1 MALLEVE
8 DLEVSLKSGRDLLK
22 VVDGISFTIE
32 QGETLGIVGES
43 GCGKSLTALATMGLL
58 GGTPI
63 RVTGGRILFEGQDLS
78 LLTPNQRRMIMGNQM
93 AMIFQEPMTSLN
105 PVYRVGDQ
113 IIEALQQHE
122 TLSQKQAR
130 DRAIEL
136 LALVRIPD
144 PKNRINSF
152 PHQLSGGMRQ
162 RVMIAMALACD
173 PKLLIA
179 DEPTTA
185 LDVTVQSQILDLIV
199 DLQKQTGMAVIL
211 ISHDLGVIAETCN
224 KVAVMYRGKVIEAAD
239 ADDLFAHLR
248 HPYTRGLLDSIPVA
262 DKEVEHLNAIKG
274 RVPTLEEAIEG
285 CTFNPRCPNVQQK
298 CLSSYPSVA
307 AFERGHEVRCHFPLE
322 GNE

>member
-1 MALLEVE
+1 MALLEVT
-8 DLEVSLKSGRDLLK
+8 DLEISLVSGRKLLK
-22 VVDGISFTIE
+22 VVDGISFTVQ
-32 QGETLGIVGES
+32 QGETFGIVGES
-43 GCGKSLTALATMGLL
+43 GCGKSLTALAIMGLL

-63 RVTGGRILFEGQDLS
+63 RVTGGQILFEGQDLS
-78 LLTPNQRRMIMGNQM
+78 LMTLDQRRAIMGSKM

-113 IIEALQQHE
+113 IIESLRQHMS
-122 TLSQKQAR
+122 LSKQQAR
-130 DRAIEL
+130 GRAIEL
-136 LALVRIPD
+136 LSLLPIPD
-144 PKNRINSF
+144 PANRADSF

-199 DLQKQTGMAVIL
+199 DLQKQSGMAVIL

-239 ADDLFAHLR
+239 ADDLFATMR

-262 DKEVEHLNAIKG
+262 DEEVEHLNAIKG
-274 RVPTLEEAIEG
+274 RVPTLEETIEG
-285 CTFNPRCPNVQQK
+285 CAFNPRCPNVQQK
-298 CLSSYPSVA
+298 CTSTFPPTA
-307 AFERGHEVRCHFPLE
+307 DFAHGHEVRCHFPLE
-322 GNE
+322 ADQ